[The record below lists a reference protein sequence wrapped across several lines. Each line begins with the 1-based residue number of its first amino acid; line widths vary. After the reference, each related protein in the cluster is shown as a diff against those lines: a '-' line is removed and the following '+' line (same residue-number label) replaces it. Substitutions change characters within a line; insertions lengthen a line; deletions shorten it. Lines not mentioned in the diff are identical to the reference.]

1 MATHHSVETCVDD
14 EIPCEI
20 IESGVSSEEMVSS
33 WTGICGVPGLGYSLR
48 PQEGCDLET
57 CQLAANT
64 AQQVQDILNS
74 EPEWSANSAQNLASL
89 KVDLPRVNHHD
100 LVRSRTVSVQQERSG
115 QPRETASKQPNS
127 ASKSHNSS
135 HSGGSVSGYNGVSA
149 VSHLMSDSVNF
160 ERHNP
165 ASKSSN
171 AKRPLRA
178 TVASRLRSK
187 VSLPA
192 SWPSDNSGHS
202 GSDKG
207 PNSLPTQFIPR
218 APIPTPEIL
227 AAARSSSNKAS
238 NSKQNIVTQQKNRE
252 ITTVQTSATAAATA
266 GSGPNSNPTHHLSSG
281 QPVHSISSQ
290 NKSQQDSF
298 SANNDAIL
306 KQDQLYKSPKERD
319 GDYSYAYDCSISPA
333 VVIKWNEEDEGD
345 SDFDLEETE
354 SDQDSILQEPQNA
367 QPKPLPVRRNQ
378 QVLPSS
384 NSREKTRQKKKHP
397 KKRSSKESTNK
408 DAENIYEE
416 IEDVKAQ
423 SASSS
428 VNNSDSGIGGLI
440 GNNPDH
446 KSLNSYGSSSA
457 KSSSGSA
464 GGSAG
469 IPMSKG
475 TLDVSRPGRHKKS
488 SNHAEQSAAAE
499 RSERAKR
506 IAETRASAEARGS
519 TGIPLSSLDAL
530 LSQTSPALTAHQRLS
545 LRKSLVDE
553 LFEELIQR
561 HHRRVLDELRLDVEE
576 FIAPSPDFFDQPST
590 TENSSNSNGTPK
602 SSRSSANQSCSKLHR
617 CESMDFKSADQNSRS
632 SKNNA
637 ENSAGLFKANNN
649 GGGGNNN
656 NGTEPNK
663 KIGSKLWQS
672 ARKCTEVIQRKLKK
686 SPSTHFEQQNQQQ
699 QLDLAGTTAAG
710 AAVNVGH
717 GSVSSPSTKPIQAN
731 AAVAPPVSLGPFLN
745 HRTQVTRR
753 GHRPLS
759 AIVSSSNNNNYNK
772 KSGSK
777 HAQAAPVIDTLED
790 DLSDNEQDAADR
802 RLLRSKIIKSFWEQ
816 HDQEGGDFS
825 EPEVGSDKR

>member
-1 MATHHSVETCVDD
+1 M
-14 EIPCEI
+14 
-20 IESGVSSEEMVSS
+20 G
-33 WTGICGVPGLGYSLR
+33 
-48 PQEGCDLET
+48 
-57 CQLAANT
+57 
-64 AQQVQDILNS
+64 
-74 EPEWSANSAQNLASL
+74 
-89 KVDLPRVNHHD
+89 
-100 LVRSRTVSVQQERSG
+100 
-115 QPRETASKQPNS
+115 
-127 ASKSHNSS
+127 
-135 HSGGSVSGYNGVSA
+135 
-149 VSHLMSDSVNF
+149 
-160 ERHNP
+160 
-165 ASKSSN
+165 
-171 AKRPLRA
+171 
-178 TVASRLRSK
+178 
-187 VSLPA
+187 
-192 SWPSDNSGHS
+192 
-202 GSDKG
+202 
-207 PNSLPTQFIPR
+207 
-218 APIPTPEIL
+218 
-227 AAARSSSNKAS
+227 
-238 NSKQNIVTQQKNRE
+238 
-252 ITTVQTSATAAATA
+252 
-266 GSGPNSNPTHHLSSG
+266 
-281 QPVHSISSQ
+281 
-290 NKSQQDSF
+290 
-298 SANNDAIL
+298 
-306 KQDQLYKSPKERD
+306 
-319 GDYSYAYDCSISPA
+319 
-333 VVIKWNEEDEGD
+333 
-345 SDFDLEETE
+345 
-354 SDQDSILQEPQNA
+354 
-367 QPKPLPVRRNQ
+367 
-378 QVLPSS
+378 
-384 NSREKTRQKKKHP
+384 
-397 KKRSSKESTNK
+397 
-408 DAENIYEE
+408 
-416 IEDVKAQ
+416 
-423 SASSS
+423 
-428 VNNSDSGIGGLI
+428 
-440 GNNPDH
+440 
-446 KSLNSYGSSSA
+446 
-457 KSSSGSA
+457 
-464 GGSAG
+464 
-469 IPMSKG
+469 G

-488 SNHAEQSAAAE
+488 SNHAEQSAVAE

-576 FIAPSPDFFDQPST
+576 FIAPSPDFFDQPSA

-649 GGGGNNN
+649 GGGGGNN

-686 SPSTHFEQQNQQQ
+686 SPSTHFEQQNHQQQ

-731 AAVAPPVSLGPFLN
+731 SAVAPPVSLGPFLN